1 MTSGIAW
8 CGAGRLFEIMINRFQ
23 IPKPKTV
30 TFAVRAFYLGWIL
43 SVPLLLMVLSS
54 EKSDSEPAEVAVMS
68 LMLVIP
74 LVIYLIFIPVWLF
87 QNISSGKNWARI
99 VWVVLVVL
107 SLPADLART
116 IETFNTSSV
125 LLGLLGLTQWIL
137 FITSC
142 IMLFVPSSKPW
153 FQSPFDDAGAS
164 SGLENELMLGRKADE
179 SEFVAMDA
187 EAIIAEAKARRRAPT
202 D

>member
-1 MTSGIAW
+1 MTT
-8 CGAGRLFEIMINRFQ
+8 RFQ
-23 IPKPKTV
+23 SPKPKTV

-54 EKSDSEPAEVAVMS
+54 EKPDSEPAKIAVMS
-68 LMLVIP
+68 MMLVIP
-74 LVIYLIFIPVWLF
+74 LVICLIFIPVWLF

-99 VWVVLVVL
+99 VWLVLVVL
-107 SLPADLART
+107 SLPGDLART

-125 LLGLLGLTQWIL
+125 LLGLLGLTQWLL

-142 IMLFVPSSKPW
+142 ILLFVPSSKPW
-153 FQSPFDDAGAS
+153 FQSQFADAVAW
-164 SGLENELMLGRKADE
+164 SGLEKELMPGMQADE
-179 SEFVAMDA
+179 SEFVPLDA
-187 EAIIAEAKARRRAPT
+187 QAVILEAKARTQART